1 MKKNIQLAVTL
12 LCFTLVWAACEK
24 HDPDFFDEGANGAY
38 FDYGTAAEFD
48 KTFNFSDHIVGYP
61 DTVSLMLKVKL
72 LGYLMDDTRTLAVKT
87 RPIEGY
93 QSANILFDEVVFTD
107 REYEKDLEV
116 RIIRPEVEDTVYG
129 IAIYLDGSA
138 DIGPGINGKEEV
150 KLFVKESYSKPSL
163 WESHIQDLLGTWSRE
178 KQIFLARHTGD
189 NHFYEK
195 LYSSAEGG
203 YIYSSIQDLNV
214 SAVNA
219 LLAEKDYI
227 GGELKDSIALAV
239 DFPILKEND
248 FPAYAKPYFWTQ
260 LEEKLG
266 YFKAAKLCR
275 LASKLAGVN
284 TLQLVAL
291 CNDDSDKKLKN
302 AVESL
307 HKELVP
313 EMLNEYNSNAQK
325 GYTIAQ
331 YDTLSRVKIGS
342 ADYSVSAPFWWSA
355 PDSLGSVAVV
365 NKYFGSYER
374 KKYLFILREVAK
386 VDGADQFIAASVFP
400 FVLNVDTCNWDPT
413 PLGANQLVG
422 EERIKE
428 CYRIVKAANDKR
440 YSKFDIPEVEL

>member
-1 MKKNIQLAVTL
+1 MRKNIQLAVTL

-178 KQIFLARHTGD
+178 KQT
-189 NHFYEK
+189 Y
-195 LYSSAEGG
+195 
-203 YIYSSIQDLNV
+203 
-214 SAVNA
+214 
-219 LLAEKDYI
+219 
-227 GGELKDSIALAV
+227 
-239 DFPILKEND
+239 
-248 FPAYAKPYFWTQ
+248 
-260 LEEKLG
+260 
-266 YFKAAKLCR
+266 
-275 LASKLAGVN
+275 
-284 TLQLVAL
+284 
-291 CNDDSDKKLKN
+291 
-302 AVESL
+302 
-307 HKELVP
+307 
-313 EMLNEYNSNAQK
+313 
-325 GYTIAQ
+325 
-331 YDTLSRVKIGS
+331 
-342 ADYSVSAPFWWSA
+342 
-355 PDSLGSVAVV
+355 
-365 NKYFGSYER
+365 
-374 KKYLFILREVAK
+374 
-386 VDGADQFIAASVFP
+386 
-400 FVLNVDTCNWDPT
+400 
-413 PLGANQLVG
+413 
-422 EERIKE
+422 
-428 CYRIVKAANDKR
+428 
-440 YSKFDIPEVEL
+440 